1 MNEDYKDP
9 FDDLDEDTEGE
20 ENNESKEKKAETK
33 EEKTTPETKDNP
45 DDRVERLVAKD
56 KVSDFLLEDGNEVYK
71 KHANKI
77 LEEAMK
83 PENRAL
89 PIDRVVA
96 IALGPSEL
104 VEIGKQMADTN
115 QSNVDRD
122 FFKGSNS
129 STKGNDLGN
138 AWDLSEEDFEK
149 TINQMKIKNAGRY

>member
-9 FDDLDEDTEGE
+9 FDDLDEEAEGE
-20 ENNESKEKKAETK
+20 ENNEPEEKKGETK
-33 EEKTTPETKDNP
+33 GDKTKPEGKDNP

-71 KHANKI
+71 KHASKI

-83 PENRAL
+83 PENRTL

-129 STKGNDLGN
+129 SSKGNELGN

-149 TINQMKIKNAGRY
+149 AINQMKIKNAGRY

>member
-9 FDDLDEDTEGE
+9 FDDLDEEAEGE
-20 ENNESKEKKAETK
+20 ENNEPEEKKAETK
-33 EEKTTPETKDNP
+33 GDKTKPEGKDNP

-83 PENRAL
+83 PENRTL

-129 STKGNDLGN
+129 SSKGNELGN

-149 TINQMKIKNAGRY
+149 TINQMRIKNAGRY